1 MQIAVAALLEDL
13 LPRVDQM
20 DSHVYNEYK
29 WKARI
34 FSLSL
39 SLTHE
44 RMWLCAFYARSGDFG
59 DVTGQEITRRKM
71 QPKLC
76 KRNANPGAPWR

>member
-1 MQIAVAALLEDL
+1 MQIAVAALLENL
-13 LPRVDQM
+13 LPGVDQM

-34 FSLSL
+34 VSL
-39 SLTHE
+39 
-44 RMWLCAFYARSGDFG
+44 ARA
-59 DVTGQEITRRKM
+59 DVTLRILRAGQVISVTSPSPAGEITRRKM

-76 KRNANPGAPWR
+76 KHDANPGAP